1 MTTYIV
7 TGNYT
12 ASAMKGM
19 LAQASDR
26 EAAVRPLVEGA
37 GGKMIAYY
45 ATTGESDFLM
55 ILETEDSEGMIAA
68 LMVAGASE
76 SVSNLKTVQALSSAE
91 FMAAQSRASMIVS
104 SFKASNQG

>member
-12 ASAMKGM
+12 SSAMKGM
-19 LAQASDR
+19 VAQSSDR

-45 ATTGESDFLM
+45 ATTGENDFLM
-55 ILETEDSEGMIAA
+55 ILETDDTEGMIAA

-76 SVSNLKTVQALSSAE
+76 SVSNLKTVQALSSAQ
-91 FMAAQSRASMIVS
+91 FMSAQNRAGDLVS
-104 SFKASNQG
+104 AFKASNSG